1 MSKSREGPNITKFP
15 QSKHQH
21 SWQLCEQG
29 TMQNKSLFSKRA
41 AFSPLHFMSVQY
53 SHYVP
58 GRIMVNG
65 SPKKKSI
72 VIPNAYIG
80 GGVVCTKKYVCSVWL
95 WYLVINIHL
104 YNTDFIFLGGGD
116 FYIHT
121 WSASQSFHCSNK
133 TSVKETCCHD
143 RNHKTC

>member
-1 MSKSREGPNITKFP
+1 MRGTTALRTMITKICRNVFQNLFLSESSRNEIKIFFNKISHHMMSKSREGPNKTKFP

-58 GRIMVNG
+58 GGIMVNG
-65 SPKKKSI
+65 SPKKKNQQSSLMHIQEGVQCAQKSI
-72 VIPNAYIG
+72 FV
-80 GGVVCTKKYVCSVWL
+80 
-95 WYLVINIHL
+95 
-104 YNTDFIFLGGGD
+104 
-116 FYIHT
+116 
-121 WSASQSFHCSNK
+121 QSDCD
-133 TSVKETCCHD
+133 TQ
-143 RNHKTC
+143 

>member
-1 MSKSREGPNITKFP
+1 MQGTTVLRTMITKICRNVFQNLFLSESSRNEINFFFNKISHHMTSKSREGPNKTKFP
-15 QSKHQH
+15 QSKDQH

-29 TMQNKSLFSKRA
+29 TMRNKSLFSKRA

-80 GGVVCTKKYVCSVWL
+80 GGVVCTKKYVCSV
-95 WYLVINIHL
+95 
-104 YNTDFIFLGGGD
+104 
-116 FYIHT
+116 
-121 WSASQSFHCSNK
+121 
-133 TSVKETCCHD
+133 
-143 RNHKTC
+143 